1 MSDLRDPGAGHPDV
15 ADLDTEDAFG
25 HAALPDPA
33 RDDAVWPDGDEDDI
47 DV

>member
-1 MSDLRDPGAGHPDV
+1 MVSPIPRADV
-15 ADLDTEDAFG
+15 DADELDAADAFG
-25 HAALPDPA
+25 HPVIADPE

>member
-1 MSDLRDPGAGHPDV
+1 MHARPGDPGRPD
-15 ADLDTEDAFG
+15 DLSLDDEDAFG
-25 HAALPDPA
+25 HPVIGDPG